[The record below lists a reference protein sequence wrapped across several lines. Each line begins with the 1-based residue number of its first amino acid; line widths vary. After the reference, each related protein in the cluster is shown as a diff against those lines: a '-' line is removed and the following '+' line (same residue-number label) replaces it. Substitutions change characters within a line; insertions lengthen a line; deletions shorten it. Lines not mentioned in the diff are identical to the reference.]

1 MSEDE
6 YDKLFTKFYSDLFK
20 FQSGKKSNLRC
31 AGCSSEKRF
40 IIDDDKL
47 TYSCGPSSGPSSN
60 NPKCGK
66 QYTLHLPKHIHYRTF
81 QQIYDEQING
91 SFKYRENDILQYDL
105 GSLSQKMD
113 VKKEF
118 EEQKKIMKE
127 SNDKLK
133 QLIDDYIQTNNLTEY
148 LDNLETL
155 SEKRYKN
162 SIEKRKIMRSI
173 MEDELSEP
181 EKVVLRRKYAELIKE
196 NHGFIDIINKLIKP
210 DIEFIMIK
218 KPEITNHQKPK
229 DNTKDKKDDKKDD
242 TKYSFDDQVKI
253 LVEYYKK
260 VDPKKTE
267 TDVIRLVNNRRPKD
281 KDKGTRIPKKQWLE
295 LCEKLNQK
303 YKVHPLQ

>member
-31 AGCSSEKRF
+31 AGCSSEKIF

-47 TYSCGPSSGPSSN
+47 TYSCGPSSD

-66 QYTLHLPKHIHYRTF
+66 QYTLLLPKHIHYRTL
-81 QQIYDEQING
+81 QKKYDEQING
-91 SFKYRENDILQYDL
+91 SFKYHEKDILQYDL

-118 EEQKKIMKE
+118 EEQKRIMKE
-127 SNDKLK
+127 SSDNLK

-181 EKVVLRRKYAELIKE
+181 EKVMLRRKYAELIKE
-196 NHGFIDIINKLIKP
+196 NHEFIDIINKLIKP
-210 DIEFIMIK
+210 DIEFIMTK
-218 KPEITNHQKPK
+218 KPEITNHQ
-229 DNTKDKKDDKKDD
+229 DTKD
-242 TKYSFDDQVKI
+242 
-253 LVEYYKK
+253 E
-260 VDPKKTE
+260 
-267 TDVIRLVNNRRPKD
+267 R
-281 KDKGTRIPKKQWLE
+281 
-295 LCEKLNQK
+295 
-303 YKVHPLQ
+303 